1 MTVKIVDDT
10 ASVTW
15 IPDSK
20 GRYRSIL
27 LQLGV
32 PDGILTRMVWLPDSE
47 KILKIWLLIL
57 TQHPNATDRHHMTTQ
72 TALMHGIAQQ
82 KSWCSVTESTIHVPE
97 WKIRYL

>member
-20 GRYRSIL
+20 GRYWSIL

-47 KILKIWLLIL
+47 KILKI
-57 TQHPNATDRHHMTTQ
+57 
-72 TALMHGIAQQ
+72 
-82 KSWCSVTESTIHVPE
+82 
-97 WKIRYL
+97 